1 MFEIEEA
8 QDFFFYAKRQQ
19 ENIMEPINQNNQFD
33 SEEIDLSEIFVI
45 IKRNILIILVSGL
58 VLGILA
64 FSYTKFAVKK
74 QYVSSGTL
82 IVNNRK
88 SESNSVTND
97 EITSAKNLASV
108 YSIVIKSEPIL
119 NQVLTNLKL
128 DTTENINTDQLSKLI
143 TVSSV
148 DATQVMKVSV
158 KTKDPKLSEQIA
170 NEVLKVSPEII
181 EETVEAGSVK
191 VISQAKVNEN
201 AVSPN
206 VIQNTLIAII
216 LGFML
221 SVGAVLVINLLDKTF
236 KDEEDIEKYLGL
248 PLLGVIPNVDS
259 VKGANK

>member
-1 MFEIEEA
+1 M
-8 QDFFFYAKRQQ
+8 
-19 ENIMEPINQNNQFD
+19 ENINQNNQNTQFD

-45 IKRNILIILVSGL
+45 IKRNIIVILLAGL
-58 VLGILA
+58 VLGVLA
-64 FSYTKFAVKK
+64 FSYTKLAVKK

-88 SESNSVTND
+88 SESSSVTND

-119 NQVLTNLKL
+119 NAVKTNLNL
-128 DTTENINTDQLSKLI
+128 DMSTEALSRLI

-148 DATQVMKVSV
+148 DATQVMKISV
-158 KTKDPKLSEQIA
+158 KTTDPQLSEKIA
-170 NEVLKVSPEII
+170 NEVLNVSPEII
-181 EETVEAGSVK
+181 LDTVEAGSVK
-191 VISQAKVNEN
+191 LISPAKVNMN

-206 VIQNTLIAII
+206 VLQNTMIAVI

-221 SVGAVLVINLLDKTF
+221 SVGGILVVNLLDKTF
-236 KDEEDIEKYLGL
+236 KNEEDIEKYLGL

-259 VKGANK
+259 VKGASK

>member
-1 MFEIEEA
+1 M
-8 QDFFFYAKRQQ
+8 
-19 ENIMEPINQNNQFD
+19 ENINQNNQNTQFD

-45 IKRNILIILVSGL
+45 IKRNIIVILLAGL
-58 VLGILA
+58 VLGVLA
-64 FSYTKFAVKK
+64 FSYTKLAVKK

-88 SESNSVTND
+88 SESSSVTND

-119 NQVLTNLKL
+119 NTVKTNLNL
-128 DTTENINTDQLSKLI
+128 DMSTESLSRLI

-148 DATQVMKVSV
+148 DATQVMKISV
-158 KTKDPKLSEQIA
+158 KTTDPELSEKIA
-170 NEVLKVSPEII
+170 NEVLNVSPEII
-181 EETVEAGSVK
+181 LDTVEAGSVK
-191 VISQAKVNEN
+191 LISPAKVNMN

-206 VIQNTLIAII
+206 VLQNTMIAVI

-221 SVGAVLVINLLDKTF
+221 SVGGILVVNLLDKTF
-236 KDEEDIEKYLGL
+236 KNEEDIEKYLGL

-259 VKGANK
+259 VKGASK